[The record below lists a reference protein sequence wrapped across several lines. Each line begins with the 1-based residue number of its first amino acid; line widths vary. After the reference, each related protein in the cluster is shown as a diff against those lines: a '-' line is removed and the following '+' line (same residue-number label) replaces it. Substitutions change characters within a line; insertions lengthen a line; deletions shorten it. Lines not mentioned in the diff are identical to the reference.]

1 MPTIQATVYIEVP
14 PQKVFELLAD
24 LRGYNKWLAS
34 SQTFNRLD
42 HVTDAAPQLGTSYTD
57 INGNSRII
65 GKIIQFNP
73 PHQLAFQQS
82 SAINLFFPVGSI
94 DITIHYTFLEEDTG
108 TRVNRQQDIKLNGLI
123 KIFEAYLA
131 RIIQKENIR
140 ILNSAQRYLEGTML

>member
-1 MPTIQATVYIEVP
+1 MPTINATVYIEAS
-14 PQKVFELLAD
+14 PQTVFDLLAN

-42 HVTDAAPQLGTSYTD
+42 HIVDAAPQLGTVYSD
-57 INGNSRII
+57 IGTNSRMI

-82 SAINLFFPVGSI
+82 SAINLFVPIGSL

-108 TRVNRQQDIKLNGLI
+108 TRVNRQQDIKLSGLL
-123 KIFEAYLA
+123 KILENRVAK
-131 RIIQKENIR
+131 IIQRENIR
-140 ILNSAQRYLEGTML
+140 ILESAQRYLEGTML